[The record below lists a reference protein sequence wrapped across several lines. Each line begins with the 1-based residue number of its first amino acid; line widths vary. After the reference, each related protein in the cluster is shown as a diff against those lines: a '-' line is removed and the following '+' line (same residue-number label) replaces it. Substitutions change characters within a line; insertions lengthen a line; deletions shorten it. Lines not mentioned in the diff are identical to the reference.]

1 MSVPRPRKEVP
12 MTRTARSFALSA
24 IILFFASALAAGQDL
39 KPIQLPAPQTDGGK
53 PLMQVLNTRHSTR
66 EFGTEK
72 LSMQVLS
79 NLLWAADGINRPDG
93 RRTAPSASNWQ
104 ETEIYVVLAEG
115 AYVYDPKGNMLKPV
129 AAGDLRADTGTQPFP
144 GQAALNLV
152 YVADTTKAAKARPED
167 RDFILGADV
176 GFVAENVYL
185 FCASEGLATVVR
197 ASVPRDALAKKLQL
211 RPEQRI
217 TLAQSIGHP
226 KKPTT
231 EP

>member
-1 MSVPRPRKEVP
+1 
-12 MTRTARSFALSA
+12 MTRTARHLALSV
-24 IILFFASALAAGQDL
+24 IFLSLLALPGVAQDL
-39 KPIQLPAPQTDGGK
+39 KPIQLPSPQTDGGK
-53 PLMQVLNTRHSTR
+53 PLMQVLNARHSTR

-72 LSMQVLS
+72 LSLQVLS
-79 NLLWAADGINRPDG
+79 NLLWAANGINRPDG

-104 ETEIYVVLAEG
+104 ETEIYVVLADG
-115 AYVYDPKGNMLKPV
+115 AYVYEPKANALKPV
-129 AAGDLRADTGTQPFP
+129 VAGDLRAETGTQPFP
-144 GQAALNLV
+144 GAAALNLV
-152 YVADTTKAAKARPED
+152 YVADTTKAAKAKPED

-197 ASVPRDALAKKLQL
+197 ASVPREALARRLQL

-217 TLAQSIGHP
+217 TLAQSVGYA